1 MQFFWITLE
10 TRYEKS
16 QTLLRVIESL
26 SIWTEEKDL
35 YIVSL
40 EILNDTDF
48 NHFFN
53 TLMNQVK
60 NSATNSKNSIEP
72 FTSQII

>member
-16 QTLLRVIESL
+16 QTLLKVIESL
-26 SIWTEEKDL
+26 SIWKEEKDL

-40 EILNDTDF
+40 EILNDSDF
-48 NHFFN
+48 NQFFN

-60 NSATNSKNSIEP
+60 NSTTNKNSIEP